1 MAAYDVKAAKKS
13 ANLSINGD
21 LLRQA
26 KALGINL
33 SRFTEE
39 RLAEEVRRRRWEA
52 WRRENRAAIEAY
64 NRHIER
70 DGTFGDEHRRF

>member
-70 DGTFGDEHRRF
+70 DGTFGDEYRRF

>member
-1 MAAYDVKAAKKS
+1 MVGYDAKAPKKS

-21 LLRQA
+21 LLREA

-39 RLAEEVRRRRWEA
+39 KLAQEVRHRRWES
-52 WRRENRAAIEAY
+52 WRAENRAAIEAY